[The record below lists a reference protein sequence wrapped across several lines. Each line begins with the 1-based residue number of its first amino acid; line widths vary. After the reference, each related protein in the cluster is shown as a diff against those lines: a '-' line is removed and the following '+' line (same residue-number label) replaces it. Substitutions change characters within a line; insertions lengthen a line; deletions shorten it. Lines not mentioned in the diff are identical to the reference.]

1 MGETQ
6 VLVTGMTN
14 LLQNIGYFALTTTED
29 SKGIL
34 EVLREFLQYAVSI
47 SPRLFEGLKWTIAM
61 TVCSLALGII
71 VGLISCFFSISR
83 FKVLNKISGA
93 YLSIIRGTPL
103 MVQATFIYFG
113 LSAVLNI
120 TIPPFVA
127 SVIVLMLNSGA
138 YLSEI
143 FRSGISAINKGQMEA
158 ARSLGLP
165 HGVAMRKIILPQA
178 FRIVIPSVTNQFI
191 ITLKDTSILSVI
203 GVAEMM
209 RQSQQLVANN
219 FRAFETYAV
228 VAVWYYVLVVILT
241 KLFQL
246 LERRLK

>member
-1 MGETQ
+1 MGEIF
-6 VLVTGMTN
+6 VTAMTN
-14 LLQNIGYFALTTTED
+14 MFPQAGHFALAVGGSSNFFE
-29 SKGIL
+29 
-34 EVLREFLQYAVSI
+34 YAVSI
-47 SPRLFEGLKWTIAM
+47 SPRLFEGLKMTITM
-61 TVCSLALGII
+61 TVCSLILGIL
-71 VGLISCFFSISR
+71 VGLLSCFCSISKS
-83 FKVLNKISGA
+83 FILNKLSGA

-113 LSAVLNI
+113 LSAALNMPI
-120 TIPPFVA
+120 TSFTA
-127 SVIVLMLNSGA
+127 SIIVLMLNSGA

-209 RQSQQLVANN
+209 RQSQQLIANN
-219 FRAFETYAV
+219 FRAFETYAI
-228 VAVWYYVLVVILT
+228 VAVWYYVLVIILT
-241 KLFQL
+241 KLFKL
-246 LERRLK
+246 LERRLAN